1 MGHYGIAAHGDVTIL
16 RELVALRPPP
26 PPFRAKTG
34 KQEDNKPKKNEEI
47 LYATIDHT
55 NPSASNEEHTRSDN
69 TCEYA
74 VINYNCKQETTTSE
88 QDTQE
93 YEEVIPN

>member
-1 MGHYGIAAHGDVTIL
+1 MSRECMSPKEVGDE
-16 RELVALRPPP
+16 R
-26 PPFRAKTG
+26 
-34 KQEDNKPKKNEEI
+34 QETESKKNEEI
-47 LYATIDHT
+47 LYVTVEH
-55 NPSASNEEHTRSDN
+55 NPTQHISNEVNLRDDN

-74 VINYNCKQETTTSE
+74 VINYNCKQDTTISE

>member
-1 MGHYGIAAHGDVTIL
+1 MGNCCKKTQKKENVQ
-16 RELVALRPPP
+16 ELGEQQD
-26 PPFRAKTG
+26 TG
-34 KQEDNKPKKNEEI
+34 SKKNEEI
-47 LYATIDHT
+47 LYVTVEHN
-55 NPSASNEEHTRSDN
+55 NPNISSEANLRDDN

-74 VINYNCKQETTTSE
+74 VINYNCKQDTTMSE

>member
-1 MGHYGIAAHGDVTIL
+1 MGNCCRKAEKKENTQ
-16 RELVALRPPP
+16 ELGEQKNTKER
-26 PPFRAKTG
+26 
-34 KQEDNKPKKNEEI
+34 NNEEI
-47 LYATIDHT
+47 LYATIDHS
-55 NPSASNEEHTRSDN
+55 NPSAPGEEDQRNDN

>member
-1 MGHYGIAAHGDVTIL
+1 MGNCCK
-16 RELVALRPPP
+16 
-26 PPFRAKTG
+26 KTDKKDNNEEMG

>member
-1 MGHYGIAAHGDVTIL
+1 MGNCCK
-16 RELVALRPPP
+16 
-26 PPFRAKTG
+26 KTE
-34 KQEDNKPKKNEEI
+34 KKEDNQELNEQKDTKATKNEEI
-47 LYATIDHT
+47 LYATIEHS
-55 NPSASNEEHTRSDN
+55 NPSASNEQNARSDN

-74 VINYNCKQETTTSE
+74 VINYNCKQETITSE

>member
-1 MGHYGIAAHGDVTIL
+1 MGNCCKKTQKKEYDH
-16 RELVALRPPP
+16 ELDER
-26 PPFRAKTG
+26 
-34 KQEDNKPKKNEEI
+34 QETESKKNEEI
-47 LYATIDHT
+47 LYVTVEHN
-55 NPSASNEEHTRSDN
+55 NPTQHISNEVNLRDDN

-74 VINYNCKQETTTSE
+74 VINYNCKQDTTISE